1 MLFLTSIIGRKLS
14 IFQPEPAGHGTLDR
28 YVVLRPHVNTMGAA
42 CNTDYGSLYYRW
54 WDEGNQSRAFAS
66 VVRRAIANGDHQGND
81 RNIGLD
87 PFSGDPSH
95 TFKLIDFRLCQRKQS
110 EYNIEGLGAIV

>member
-1 MLFLTSIIGRKLS
+1 
-14 IFQPEPAGHGTLDR
+14 
-28 YVVLRPHVNTMGAA
+28 MGAA
-42 CNTDYGSLYYRW
+42 YNTDYGSLYYRG

-95 TFKLIDFRLCQRKQS
+95 TFKLIDFHLCQRKQS
-110 EYNIEGLGAIV
+110 EYNIEGLGAIVSVIFFT

>member
-1 MLFLTSIIGRKLS
+1 VLFLTSIIGRKLS
-14 IFQPEPAGHGTLDR
+14 IFQPERRQAWHTRSLHVDTL
-28 YVVLRPHVNTMGAA
+28 GAA
-42 CNTDYGSLYYRW
+42 YNTDYGSLYYRW

-95 TFKLIDFRLCQRKQS
+95 TFKLIDFHLCQRKQS